1 MTMIRPRSDV
11 VYGICRGLPSDP
23 SPDVGHGIG
32 RGLPNDIRC
41 FRALSK
47 SPEKLC
53 LRRTLYKLHTMFIYN
68 SQITNLENYNARRGK
83 VLIDHLIQ
91 HLQIGFN
98 KAARQLHIE
107 TQEEGRGRIAKR
119 GVVESI

>member
-1 MTMIRPRSDV
+1 
-11 VYGICRGLPSDP
+11 
-23 SPDVGHGIG
+23 
-32 RGLPNDIRC
+32 
-41 FRALSK
+41 
-47 SPEKLC
+47 
-53 LRRTLYKLHTMFIYN
+53 MFIYN
-68 SQITNLENYNARRGK
+68 SQITNLENYNAHRGK

-119 GVVESI
+119 GVVESIWIKNGVNAIAGHGNPNRAFKLHRII